1 MGMAKKMVKMN
12 DKKIFN
18 SDFLNS
24 CCVVSKRKSLA
35 PVFMVV
41 TKDEYQLPVLV
52 SDTETEF
59 AKALGVKTETA
70 KRYIRDKNKQQYIV
84 VYIEK

>member
-1 MGMAKKMVKMN
+1 MGKPAKN
-12 DKKIFN
+12 KIFN

-24 CCVVSKRKSLA
+24 CCVVSKRKSLV

-41 TKDEYQLPVLV
+41 TKDEYQLPVLFAE
-52 SDTETEF
+52 TEAEF

-70 KRYIRDKNKQQYIV
+70 KRYIRDKNKPQYIV

>member
-1 MGMAKKMVKMN
+1 MAKKTAKMN

-18 SDFLNS
+18 SDLLNS
-24 CCVVSKRKSLA
+24 CCVVSKRKSLV

-41 TKDEYQLPVLV
+41 TRDEYQLPVLFAE
-52 SDTETEF
+52 TEAEF

-70 KRYIRDKNKQQYIV
+70 NKYIRDKNKPQYIV
-84 VYIEK
+84 VYVEK

>member
-1 MGMAKKMVKMN
+1 MAKKTAKMN
-12 DKKIFN
+12 DNKIFN

-24 CCVVSKRKSLA
+24 CCVVSKRKNLV

-41 TKDEYQLPVLV
+41 TQDKYQLPILFAE
-52 SDTETEF
+52 TEAEF

-70 KRYIRDKNKQQYIV
+70 KKYIRDTNKPQYIV